1 MNKIIKWINNKEYK
15 YNADDMIEHVVKR
28 HDFRNNLILLD
39 TYRKGKNLLRKLLTR
54 LNNDGK
60 M

>member
-1 MNKIIKWINNKEYK
+1 MTNTMNNIIKWINNKEYK

-39 TYRKGKNLLRKLLTR
+39 TYRKGKKSFEKVV
-54 LNNDGK
+54 DK
-60 M
+60 IK

>member
-1 MNKIIKWINNKEYK
+1 MTNTMNNIIKWINNREYK

-39 TYRKGKNLLRKLLTR
+39 TYRKERKSFEKVI
-54 LNNDGK
+54 DK
-60 M
+60 IK

>member
-1 MNKIIKWINNKEYK
+1 MTNTMNNIIKWINNREYK

-39 TYRKGKNLLRKLLTR
+39 TYRKGKKSFEKVI
-54 LNNDGK
+54 DK
-60 M
+60 IK